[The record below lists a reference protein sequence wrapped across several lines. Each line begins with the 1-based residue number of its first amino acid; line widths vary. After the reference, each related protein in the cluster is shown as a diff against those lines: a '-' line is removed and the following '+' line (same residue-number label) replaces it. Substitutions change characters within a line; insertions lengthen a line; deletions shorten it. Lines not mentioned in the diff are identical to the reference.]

1 MEMRSELKIADQQGK
16 RKSWELLRNE
26 IKMLIFESD
35 EEGGSAAASIEGVKP
50 ANSLPF
56 KFYATFSYHH
66 RRHGRN
72 AHDNLTA
79 VLINLTADEWIYY
92 THWIAKIYFTTFY
105 LT

>member
-1 MEMRSELKIADQQGK
+1 M
-16 RKSWELLRNE
+16 
-26 IKMLIFESD
+26 SD

-50 ANSLPF
+50 ANSLAF

-79 VLINLTADEWIYY
+79 VLINLTADE
-92 THWIAKIYFTTFY
+92 
-105 LT
+105 